1 MVWDHSEKA
10 KELWRDF
17 ERVMN
22 RKDEKRALYFE
33 TNWQTDVETLWA
45 LVGVKSCV
53 RCLSVKTIPRVPSSE
68 WETRAKTRVWL
79 VTCDEIT
86 PDTGPGPRWMTFT
99 KYGCK
104 QFPIVQ
110 GRLWL
115 GAQVTSG
122 TMVRSVF
129 QFNCLQP
136 TLLAEGWCCCCCRI
150 ARNGSCD
157 ELYDHRDGTGMKI
170 NIGHTCKEHLWPA
183 WSRVTCNV

>member
-1 MVWDHSEKA
+1 MK
-10 KELWRDF
+10 
-17 ERVMN
+17 
-22 RKDEKRALYFE
+22 
-33 TNWQTDVETLWA
+33 QTDRKMLKLLEL
-45 LVGVKSCV
+45 LSESKSV
-53 RCLSVKTIPRVPSSE
+53 SDASVSKQSPVSPSSE

-104 QFPIVQ
+104 QFPIVH
-110 GRLWL
+110 GDSGSAPRSHHTLR
-115 GAQVTSG
+115 G

-170 NIGHTCKEHLWPA
+170 NIGHTCKEHHWPA
-183 WSRVTCNV
+183 WSRVTCNVWCVC

>member
-1 MVWDHSEKA
+1 MLRKLKSFGEILRGWWTGKMK
-10 KELWRDF
+10 KEHFTL
-17 ERVMN
+17 
-22 RKDEKRALYFE
+22 K
-33 TNWQTDVETLWA
+33 QTDRQTLKLFELLLESKAVSDASVSKQSPASPHLSGRHEPRPVCDWS
-45 LVGVKSCV
+45 LVMRSLQTRDLGQDEWHSPNTDANSFPLF
-53 RCLSVKTIPRVPSSE
+53 RGDSGSAPRSHH
-68 WETRAKTRVWL
+68 THR
-79 VTCDEIT
+79 
-86 PDTGPGPRWMTFT
+86 
-99 KYGCK
+99 
-104 QFPIVQ
+104 
-110 GRLWL
+110 
-115 GAQVTSG
+115 G